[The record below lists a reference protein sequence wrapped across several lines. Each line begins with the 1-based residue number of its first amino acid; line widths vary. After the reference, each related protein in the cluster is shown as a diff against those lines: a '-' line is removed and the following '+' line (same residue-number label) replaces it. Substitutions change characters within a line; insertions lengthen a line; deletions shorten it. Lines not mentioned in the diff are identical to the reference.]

1 VSSWFSLALF
11 GRERNEDVLM
21 EAQHPVRA
29 ARVAALADVHGN
41 APALEAVLDDVR
53 REEPD
58 LLVFCGDLTWGPLP
72 EETLELLRPL
82 DALFVRGNAERE
94 LLRLFD
100 GLPDD
105 AGERARFLVERHDA
119 AARELVASFRDSVVV
134 EIDGLGTT
142 RFCHGSPRSDEELVT
157 PETPVE
163 RVREF
168 LGGVEERALVTAHTH
183 VSYER
188 VVDATRLLNPG
199 SVGLPYEGRPGAY
212 WALLGPGVEHRR
224 TEYDLDE
231 AERHIAAGGGPFAEL
246 TMELLRSPPTR
257 AEAIEHAEGRV
268 FSG

>member
-1 VSSWFSLALF
+1 VGAGLTPRF
-11 GRERNEDVLM
+11 
-21 EAQHPVRA
+21 

-41 APALEAVLDDVR
+41 APALEAVLDELG

-58 LLVFCGDLTWGPLP
+58 LVVFCGDLTWGPLP
-72 EETLELLRPL
+72 EETLALLRPL
-82 DALFVRGNAERE
+82 DAFFVRGNAERE
-94 LLRLFD
+94 LLSLFD

-105 AGERARFLVERHDA
+105 AGERARFLVDRHDA
-119 AARELVASFRDSVVV
+119 AARDFLGEFRDHVVV
-134 EIDGLGTT
+134 DIDGLGPI

-157 PETPVE
+157 EETAVE

-168 LGGVEERALVTAHTH
+168 LTGVGESAVVTAHTH

-188 VVDATRLLNPG
+188 VVDGTRLLNPG

-224 TEYDLDE
+224 TDYDLDH
-231 AERHIAAGGGPFAEL
+231 AERRIRADGGPFAEL
-246 TMELLRSPPTR
+246 TIELLRSPPTR